1 LISSIGTPLLIPDFL
16 NLAIAPK
23 SVFETCG
30 AFEAFAAG
38 EPGID

>member
-1 LISSIGTPLLIPDFL
+1 L

-23 SVFETCG
+23 SVFELCG

-38 EPGID
+38 ETGVD